1 MKFEKWAVTL
11 SYEQQEKLENR
22 VARIVE
28 YLAKDYQQ
36 SKWIISDID
45 ATGSC
50 GNKVTSLSN
59 DEGVVYLSSQELLDV
74 LREDGQV
81 IELEATL
88 VTDKELCK
96 ILVQDGVSVDVLG
109 IGNIPPLVVL
119 GKYTLVD
126 VNLFMWQDRAI
137 LNDS

>member
-36 SKWIISDID
+36 NKWIISDID
-45 ATGSC
+45 ATGSR
-50 GNKVTSLSN
+50 GGKLTSHSN

-88 VTDKELCK
+88 VTNRELCK

>member
-28 YLAKDYQQ
+28 YLAKDYQHQ
-36 SKWIISDID
+36 WILSDID
-45 ATGSC
+45 ATGSR
-50 GNKVTSLSN
+50 GDKVTSHSN
-59 DEGVVYLSSQELLDV
+59 DEGVVYLSSQELLEV
-74 LREDGQV
+74 LREEGQV

-88 VTDKELCK
+88 ITDRELCK

-109 IGNIPPLVVL
+109 IGNIPSLVVL